1 MKKIVLI
8 ACVIF
13 SMFTVIGCNQNPE
26 DQTQTT
32 YVMPV
37 WKGSLDKAPENPEL
51 GWAYYNT
58 TDKTSYIY
66 DGKDW
71 QVMSKDGSDGA
82 KGTDGKDGKDGVNG
96 KDVAQDS
103 SLKDLGESTETV
115 DGIEYKVHSYAEVY
129 ANIPYYFTYY
139 KEYYSNDKLRKLYI
153 FNHPVG
159 SDLDCTYNDFE
170 EHVCIYPNKPYE
182 LFLSE
187 EDDLYYKKEVTY
199 NENGQIS
206 TIKAYNFYY
215 EKPFSYKYEYYDDGS
230 IKKTSSTGSAD
241 KGSGMEERIK
251 VFYEDN
257 SLGGTLKGGEEAPM
271 KAEIR
276 VMISSSVATLFWEFY
291 ESGYMK
297 SYYVADRDEN
307 YNYLNTGFLY
317 TYEDNKT
324 KSYSTSESVY
334 ATKQE
339 KTSAEIKALFEA
351 L

>member
-96 KDVAQDS
+96 KDATQDS

-115 DGIEYKVHSYAEVY
+115 DGVEYKVHSYAEVY
-129 ANIPYYFTYY
+129 ANVPYYFTYY

-199 NENGQIS
+199 NENG
-206 TIKAYNFYY
+206 TINTIIAYPCYSEDVN
-215 EKPFSYKYEYYDDGS
+215 SYKYEYYENNS
-230 IKKTSSTGSAD
+230 VKKTSSVEHSDGYLLET
-241 KGSGMEERIK
+241 IK
-251 VFYEDN
+251 LYYENHD
-257 SLGGTLKGGEEAPM
+257 LGGGQKDGENES
-271 KAEIR
+271 IR
-276 VMISSSVATLFWEFY
+276 AKINIDKSSSVIMRFYEYY
-291 ESGYMK
+291 ESGFIK
-297 SYYVADRDEN
+297 SYYRAESSGKLYSD
-307 YNYLNTGFLY
+307 TGFLY

-324 KSYSTSESVY
+324 KYSSTSESDY

-339 KTSAEIKALFEA
+339 KTSAEIKVLFES